1 MLQAVLFD
9 LDNTLAIYDESAF
22 FERYLKAVVPYFADL
37 LRPHDLHQKLVAA
50 TLALSNNDGRHSN
63 AEAFMA
69 HFAEG
74 LDIDRE
80 ALWQRFMDFYRKAYP
95 QLAADVHIPGGLA
108 ALLAWLRGLPL
119 KVVVA
124 SNPLF
129 PDQVQRQ
136 RLGWVGLHRYPF
148 DLVTGI
154 ENMSYIK
161 PQPAYYRQI
170 CDLIDVAPEDCLMVG
185 NDPVNDMAAAQINM
199 PTYLTTDGNTYDYGS
214 FSGDSP
220 AAILAP
226 CYQGPLA
233 EIRPLI
239 ERLLEPIAPKD

>member
-22 FERYLKAVVPYFADL
+22 FERYLKAVAPYFADL

-50 TLALSNNDGRHSN
+50 TLALSDNDGRHSN

-69 HFAEG
+69 HFGKG
-74 LDIDRE
+74 LDIEPE
-80 ALWQRFMDFYRKAYP
+80 ALWQRFMDFYYMAYP
-95 QLAADVHIPGGLA
+95 HLAVDVHIPGGLA
-108 ALLAWLRGLPL
+108 PLMAWLRELPL

-136 RLGWVGLHRYPF
+136 RLGWVGLHGYPF

-154 ENMSYIK
+154 ENMYYIK
-161 PQPAYYRQI
+161 PRPAYYGQI
-170 CDLIDVAPEDCLMVG
+170 CEMIEVAPEDCLMVG
-185 NDPVNDMAAAQINM
+185 NDPVNDMAARRINM
-199 PTYLTTDGNTYDYGS
+199 LTYLTTDGNTYDYGS
-214 FSGDSP
+214 FSGDIP
-220 AAILAP
+220 AVAP
-226 CYQGPLA
+226 APSYQGPLA
-233 EIRPLI
+233 EIGPLI
-239 ERLLEPIAPKD
+239 ERLLEPI